1 MNLEQLWK
9 TIALAVIVIVVSF
22 GLVFAAHYFFQVD
35 YRMYVV
41 AFKTFGAD
49 KVLIALRYL
58 PFFLLFYV
66 MNSISA
72 NCFNYNT
79 IGGKNGNILIFAFFN
94 ALGAIFVVASQYI
107 YFYATGYQ
115 LYGLTEGQRIGP
127 IWLFPCMVLLFVTPI
142 MSRIIYKRTRNPYI
156 AGLIN
161 AMFIVMISCSNT
173 TTLSLIHI

>member
-1 MNLEQLWK
+1 MA
-9 TIALAVIVIVVSF
+9 T
-22 GLVFAAHYFFQVD
+22 
-35 YRMYVV
+35 
-41 AFKTFGAD
+41 
-49 KVLIALRYL
+49 
-58 PFFLLFYV
+58 
-66 MNSISA
+66 
-72 NCFNYNT
+72 
-79 IGGKNGNILIFAFFN
+79 ILIFAFFN

-161 AMFIVMISCSNT
+161 AMFIVMSAVPI
-173 TTLSLIHI
+173 LLPFWAAVSLLQPHSDKT